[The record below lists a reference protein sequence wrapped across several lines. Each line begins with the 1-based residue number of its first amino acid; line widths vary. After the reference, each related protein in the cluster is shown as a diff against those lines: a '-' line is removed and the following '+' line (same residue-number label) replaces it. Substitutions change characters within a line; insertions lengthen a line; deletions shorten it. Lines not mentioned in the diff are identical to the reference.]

1 MKTSSNEYKYQ
12 HLGKVY
18 RLIEQFELISRTD
31 LAKLSGFA
39 PASMTML
46 TKILIEHKFI
56 LERASQNLPSRGR
69 PAVGLSVSP
78 FYWHFVCLT
87 ISSNKLAISLC
98 ELNGQA
104 IHHADY
110 TFNEQ
115 EYPQLADYI
124 CRCLQHF
131 NGNYPLDHAQIL
143 AVSVSVLGKINSE
156 KTGISQLGHQ
166 AIQCPLADTLATIF
180 HCPILL
186 NEHFQLWFL
195 AESTLGSLISND
207 NVIFLQLDDTINLS
221 VLLKGKLLH
230 QDEHKRMNVDKMIMP
245 KFSPLSDEIA
255 QDLDEM
261 SRFQLANQVTFP
273 ALVRL
278 IDRYLPNAFTEHSA
292 KIHWFCE
299 CVTQQNP
306 QAIMILDHLADNL
319 AYMLM
324 NLINIFSTEK
334 IMLNSPLLKIKT
346 ALFERIQAKLCQ
358 NLLRQDLQI
367 DLVTSQYEWDSP
379 LIPAVAIKLGI
390 YEGNLLKNLIEFK

>member
-12 HLGKVY
+12 HLGKVF
-18 RLIEQFELISRTD
+18 RLVEQFELISRTD

-46 TKILIEHKFI
+46 TKTLIEHKFI

-104 IHHADY
+104 VQQADY
-110 TFNEQ
+110 TVDKA
-115 EYPQLADYI
+115 EYPHLAEAI
-124 CRCLQHF
+124 FARLQHF
-131 NGNYPLDHAQIL
+131 MANHPLDQAQIL
-143 AVSVSVLGKINSE
+143 AVSVSVLGKINAE
-156 KTGISQLGHQ
+156 KTAITQLGQHSV
-166 AIQCPLADTLATIF
+166 QCPLATSLAEMF

-245 KFSPLSDEIA
+245 KFSPLSEEIA
-255 QDLDEM
+255 AEMDEM
-261 SRFQLANQVTFP
+261 QRFQLANQVTLP
-273 ALVRL
+273 ALTRL
-278 IDRYLPNAFTEHSA
+278 IDRYLPNTQEGVSP
-292 KIHWFCE
+292 KIQWFCQ
-299 CVTQQNP
+299 CVERQNP
-306 QAIMILDHLADNL
+306 HALAILEHLSDNL

-334 IMLNSPLLKIKT
+334 IMLNSPLLHIKT
-346 ALFERIQAKLCQ
+346 PLFERVQAKLGQ
-358 NLLRQDLQI
+358 NLLRHDLNI
-367 DLVTSQYEWDSP
+367 DLVTSQYDWNSP

-390 YEGNLLKNLIEFK
+390 YKGNLLKNLIEFK